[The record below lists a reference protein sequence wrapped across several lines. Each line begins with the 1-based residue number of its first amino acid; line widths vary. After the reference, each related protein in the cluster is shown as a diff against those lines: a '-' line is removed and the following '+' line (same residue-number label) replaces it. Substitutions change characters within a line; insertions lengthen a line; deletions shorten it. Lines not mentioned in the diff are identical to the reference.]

1 MGLLV
6 PQPASI
12 DGMQSTGA
20 DLTVRALENLG
31 IRWTFGIPGVHNT
44 ELYDALDRSEM
55 VTPILVT
62 HEGGGAFM
70 ADAVSRTGASVGCL
84 VIVPAAGVTHAMS
97 GIGEAFL
104 DGIPMLIIAGGIRRD
119 SQRAYQLHDIDQLR
133 LLDGIVKSAYRVER
147 HVELVPT
154 LYRAYEDATSGE
166 PGPSFVEIPAD
177 LLMFPGA
184 ADVPVPYAPSSQPPG
199 PKPVDIASAAEILT
213 TARHPGLYLGWGA
226 RDAGD
231 SAAAIAELLGAPVAT
246 TLQGLSVFP
255 ADHPLHVGMGYG
267 RSAVPAAREAFAG
280 CDGLL
285 AVGVRFAELATG
297 SYGMSVPADLVHID
311 INPQVFNANYPAQ
324 VTIEADAETAMN
336 ALRTELERRLSAPR
350 DSAGLRHRIARAKQK
365 WMHSWNS
372 ESKGSRVSPGLFFT
386 ALRQALPRDAFLV
399 ADDGNHTF
407 LAAELFPV
415 YEARRFISPS
425 DFNCMGY
432 CVPAAIGVKLANPG
446 NDVAAVVG
454 DGGFLMTGLEVI
466 TAASLGVGVAFYVFN
481 DGELAQISQLQQ
493 IALNR
498 KTCTVLGDIELKGVA
513 RATGADF
520 IRIHDDSEVEDC
532 VQRATARAATGH
544 PVIVDVRIDYS
555 RKSAFTK
562 GIVKTNLARFSLS
575 QKARFIGRAVNRH
588 FVG

>member
-1 MGLLV
+1 
-6 PQPASI
+6 
-12 DGMQSTGA
+12 MQSTGA
-20 DLTVRALENLG
+20 DLAVRALENLG
-31 IRWTFGIPGVHNT
+31 IRWTFGIPGVHTT
-44 ELYDALDRSEM
+44 ELYDALDRSEV

-84 VIVPAAGVTHAMS
+84 VIVPAAGVTHALS

-104 DGIPMLIIAGGIRRD
+104 DGIPMLVIAGGIRRD
-119 SQRAYQLHDIDQLR
+119 SDRAYQLHDIDQLR
-133 LLDGIVKSAYRVER
+133 LVDGIVKSAYRVER
-147 HVELVPT
+147 HADLVPT

-177 LLMFPGA
+177 LLMFAGE
-184 ADVPVPYAPSSQPPG
+184 ADVPAPYAPSWEAPG
-199 PKPVDIASAAEILT
+199 PKPVDIVSAAEILA
-213 TARHPGLYLGWGA
+213 TARNPGLYLGWGA

-231 SAAAIAELLGAPVAT
+231 SAVAIAELLGAPVST

-280 CDGLL
+280 CDALL

-297 SYGMSVPADLVHID
+297 SYGMDVPADLVHID
-311 INPQVFNANYPAQ
+311 INPQVFNANYPAR
-324 VTIEADAETAMN
+324 VTIEADAGAALS
-336 ALRTELERRLSAPR
+336 ALRAELERRVSAPR
-350 DSAGLRHRIARAKQK
+350 DAVALCGRIASAKQK
-365 WMHSWNS
+365 WVQSWCS
-372 ESKGSRVSPGLFFT
+372 ERNGERVGPGVFFA

-399 ADDGNHTF
+399 TDDGNHTF

-415 YEARRFISPS
+415 YEPRRFLSPS

-432 CVPAAIGVKLANPG
+432 CVPAAIGAKVANPG
-446 NDVAAVVG
+446 NDVAAVIG

-466 TAASLGVGVAFYVFN
+466 TATNLGVGVAFYVFS
-481 DGELAQISQLQQ
+481 DGELAQISQFQQ
-493 IALNR
+493 IPLNR
-498 KTCTVLGDIELKGVA
+498 KTCTVLGDVDLEGVA

-520 IRIHDDSEVEDC
+520 LRIHVDSEVEDC
-532 VQRATARAATGH
+532 VQRATARAAAGH
-544 PVIVDVRIDYS
+544 AVIVDVRIDYS

-562 GIVKTNLARFSLS
+562 GIVKTNLGRFSLR
-575 QKARFIGRAVNRH
+575 QKARFIGRAVKRH
-588 FVG
+588 LVG

>member
-1 MGLLV
+1 
-6 PQPASI
+6 
-12 DGMQSTGA
+12 MQSTGA
-20 DLTVRALENLG
+20 DLAVRALENLG

-44 ELYDALDRSEM
+44 ELYDALDRSDT

-84 VIVPAAGVTHAMS
+84 VVVPAAGVTHAMS

-119 SQRAYQLHDIDQLR
+119 TERAYQLHDIDQLR

-147 HVELVPT
+147 HADIVST

-184 ADVPVPYAPSSQPPG
+184 ADPPAPYTRSWQPPS
-199 PKPVDIASAAEILT
+199 PHQADIATAVEVLM

-231 SAAAIAELLGAPVAT
+231 SAVAIAELLGAPVST
-246 TLQGLSVFP
+246 TLQ
-255 ADHPLHVGMGYG
+255 
-267 RSAVPAAREAFAG
+267 ARAAFAG
-280 CDGLL
+280 CDALL

-297 SYGMSVPADLVHID
+297 SYGMNVPADLVHVD
-311 INPQVFNANYPAQ
+311 INPQVFNANYPAR
-324 VTIEADAETAMN
+324 VTIEADAGA
-336 ALRTELERRLSAPR
+336 ALAAIRAELERRSTAPR
-350 DSAGLRHRIARAKQK
+350 DSAALCERIASAKQE
-365 WMHSWNS
+365 WMRSWTS
-372 ESKGSRVSPGLFFT
+372 DRKEGRVGPGVFFA

-415 YEARRFISPS
+415 YESRRFLSPS

-432 CVPAAIGVKLANPG
+432 CVPAAIGAKLANPDS
-446 NDVAAVVG
+446 DVAAVIG

-466 TAASLGVGVAFYVFN
+466 TASSLGVGVAFYVFN
-481 DGELAQISQLQQ
+481 DGELAQISQFQQ
-493 IALNR
+493 IPLNR
-498 KTCTVLGDIELKGVA
+498 KTCTVLGEVDLEGVA

-520 IRIHDDSEVEDC
+520 IRIRDDSEVEDC
-532 VQRATARAATGH
+532 VQRATSGAAAGR

-562 GIVKTNLARFSLS
+562 GIVKTNLGRFSLG
-575 QKARFIGRAVNRH
+575 QKARFIGRAVKRH

>member
-1 MGLLV
+1 
-6 PQPASI
+6 
-12 DGMQSTGA
+12 MQLTGA
-20 DLTVRALENLG
+20 DLAVRALENLG

-44 ELYDALDRSEM
+44 ELYDALDRSEK

-70 ADAVSRTGASVGCL
+70 ADAVSRTGAGVGCL

-119 SQRAYQLHDIDQLR
+119 TDRAYQLHDIDQLR

-147 HVELVPT
+147 HADIVPT

-177 LLMFPGA
+177 LMMFPGA
-184 ADVPVPYAPSSQPPG
+184 ADAPGPYAPGWQAPAAAPA
-199 PKPVDIASAAEILT
+199 DIASAAELLIA
-213 TARHPGLYLGWGA
+213 ARHPGLYLGWGA

-231 SAAAIAELLGAPVAT
+231 AAVAIAELLGAPVAT

-297 SYGMSVPADLVHID
+297 SYGMNVPADLVHID
-311 INPQVFNANYPAQ
+311 INSQVFNANYPAR
-324 VTIEADAETAMN
+324 VTIEADAEAALG
-336 ALRTELERRLSAPR
+336 ALREELERRLPGRR
-350 DSAGLRHRIARAKQK
+350 DSTVLCGRIAGAKQK
-365 WMHSWNS
+365 WTQSWGADH
-372 ESKGSRVSPGLFFT
+372 EGDRVGPGVFFP
-386 ALRQALPRDAFLV
+386 ALRQALPRDGFLV
-399 ADDGNHTF
+399 VDDGNHTF

-415 YEARRFISPS
+415 YQARRFLSPS

-432 CVPAAIGVKLANPG
+432 CVPAAIGAKLANPDS
-446 NDVAAVVG
+446 DVAAVVG
-454 DGGFLMTGLEVI
+454 DGGFLMTGLEVL
-466 TAASLGVGVAFYVFN
+466 TATTLGVGVAFYVFN
-481 DGELAQISQLQQ
+481 DGELAQISQFQQ
-493 IALNR
+493 IPLNR
-498 KTCTVLGDIELKGVA
+498 KTCTVLGDVDLEGVA

-532 VQRATARAATGH
+532 VQRATARAAAGH
-544 PVIVDVRIDYS
+544 PVIVDVCIDYS

-562 GIVKTNLARFSLS
+562 GIVKTNLGRFSLS
-575 QKARFIGRAVNRH
+575 QKARFIGRAVKRH
-588 FVG
+588 FIG

>member
-1 MGLLV
+1 
-6 PQPASI
+6 
-12 DGMQSTGA
+12 MQSTGA
-20 DLTVRALENLG
+20 DLAVRALENLG

-44 ELYDALDRSEM
+44 ELYDALDRSEL

-70 ADAVSRTGASVGCL
+70 ADAVSRTGAGVGCL
-84 VIVPAAGVTHAMS
+84 VVVPAAGVTHAMS

-119 SQRAYQLHDIDQLR
+119 SERAYQLHDIDQLR

-147 HVELVPT
+147 HADIVPT
-154 LYRAYEDATSGE
+154 LYRAYEEATADE

-184 ADVPVPYAPSSQPPG
+184 ADPPAPYAPSRQPPS
-199 PKPVDIASAAEILT
+199 PAQVDIDRAAEILA

-231 SAAAIAELLGAPVAT
+231 SAVAIAELLGAPVST

-267 RSAVPAAREAFAG
+267 NSAVPAAREAFAG

-285 AVGVRFAELATG
+285 AVGLRFAELATG
-297 SYGMSVPADLVHID
+297 SYGMEVPADLVHID
-311 INPQVFNANYPAQ
+311 INPRVFNANYAAR
-324 VTIEADAETAMN
+324 VTIEADAEDALH
-336 ALRTELERRLSAPR
+336 ALRVELERRISTPR
-350 DSAGLRHRIARAKQK
+350 DSAALCDRIASAKREWTHAWTSDHK
-365 WMHSWNS
+365 
-372 ESKGSRVSPGLFFT
+372 EGRVGPGVFFA

-415 YEARRFISPS
+415 YEARRFLSPS

-432 CVPAAIGVKLANPG
+432 CVPAAIGAKLANPG

-454 DGGFLMTGLEVI
+454 DGGFLMTGLEVV
-466 TAASLGVGVAFYVFN
+466 TATSLGVGVAFYVFN
-481 DGELAQISQLQQ
+481 DGELAQISQFQE
-493 IALNR
+493 IPLNR
-498 KTCTVLGDIELKGVA
+498 KTCTVLGDVDLEGVA
-513 RATGADF
+513 RAVGADF

-532 VQRATARAATGH
+532 VQRATARAAAGH

-555 RKSAFTK
+555 RKTAFTR
-562 GIVKTNLARFSLS
+562 GIVRTNLGRFSLS
-575 QKARFIGRAVNRH
+575 QKARFIGRAVKRH
-588 FVG
+588 FIG